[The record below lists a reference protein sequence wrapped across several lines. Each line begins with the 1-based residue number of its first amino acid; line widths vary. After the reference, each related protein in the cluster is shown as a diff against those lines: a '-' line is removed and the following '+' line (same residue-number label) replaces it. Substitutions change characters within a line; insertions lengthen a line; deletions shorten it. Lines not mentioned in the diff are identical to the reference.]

1 MSRAVG
7 RVPIITTFFPIVNFS
22 HCVRGLAFVG
32 SWTDF
37 EPEFGLKNFDGLK
50 MILCKLVSLFHDI

>member
-22 HCVRGLAFVG
+22 HCVRGLAFAG

-50 MILCKLVSLFHDI
+50 